1 MSQIFRIYLE
11 TDEGPATI
19 TSRQE
24 FNSLGRFSIAGPG
37 KKIAREWIE
46 GEYGAFGHLIGR
58 YAAPCDLH
66 YAAMSLQ
73 QEPEEHIRFVRFEGK
88 VETYDSG
95 LPDGAVP

>member
-1 MSQIFRIYLE
+1 MNRIFRIYLE

-37 KKIAREWIE
+37 KKMTKEWVE
-46 GEYGAFGHLIGR
+46 GECGAFGHTIGR

-66 YAAMSLQ
+66 CAAMRLQ
-73 QEPEEHIRFVRFEGK
+73 QEPEPHIRFVRFEGQ

-95 LPDGAVP
+95 VPEGAIP